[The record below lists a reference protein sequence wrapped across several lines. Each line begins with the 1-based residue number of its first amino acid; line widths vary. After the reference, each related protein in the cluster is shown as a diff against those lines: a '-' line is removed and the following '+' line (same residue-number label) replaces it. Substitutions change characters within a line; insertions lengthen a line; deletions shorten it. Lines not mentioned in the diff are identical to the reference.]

1 MGKKNAPC
9 LPKGL
14 SMSSSAAEEDFTG
27 ENVRFDSIFS
37 ASSDNK
43 KEGEFGIIN
52 FLFIKIIK
60 PCFLLNTFFQSIYL
74 ALKKIR

>member
-1 MGKKNAPC
+1 MPLKIREIGKKKKPC

-37 ASSDNK
+37 ASSDK
-43 KEGEFGIIN
+43 KKKGNLE
-52 FLFIKIIK
+52 
-60 PCFLLNTFFQSIYL
+60 LLIFCI
-74 ALKKIR
+74 LKL